1 MVEGWDV
8 SGVVAQVAAAG
19 GPRLRQLRS
28 LPGGGLGAALV
39 RWPDGHDGALTWS
52 PPPRPAAADPGR
64 LERAVEL
71 VGLARAVGSPAPA
84 YEAVVPLA
92 DGSTALLQQLAPGEP
107 VTTISPEL
115 VEDPLADV
123 ARRRHLL
130 RDRPDLQVPVS
141 LHLRASGPGYCL
153 HEPLA
158 ADPRTVPLLERI
170 RAIGAEP
177 GADELVGDDLVH
189 YDLHPG
195 NVLVAGDPPRLS
207 AIVDWGAAT
216 SGDVALDLAVLSADL
231 AAAWERRA
239 SSGCSTRR
247 RRSRRAAA
255 CGRTSRCGSST
266 GACAI
271 ARSAS
276 RRTSP
281 S

>member
-1 MVEGWDV
+1 M
-8 SGVVAQVAAAG
+8 
-19 GPRLRQLRS
+19 
-28 LPGGGLGAALV
+28 
-39 RWPDGHDGALTWS
+39 
-52 PPPRPAAADPGR
+52 
-64 LERAVEL
+64 
-71 VGLARAVGSPAPA
+71 
-84 YEAVVPLA
+84 
-92 DGSTALLQQLAPGEP
+92 
-107 VTTISPEL
+107 TTISPEL
-115 VEDPLADV
+115 VEDLLADV

-158 ADPRTVPLLERI
+158 ADPRTAPLLERI

-231 AAAWERRA
+231 AAGWDQPALAARVERVLEATTPQPARSRLWAHVALRFVDWSLRHSPERVEAYVAVVERRLHHR
-239 SSGCSTRR
+239 GVTQ
-247 RRSRRAAA
+247 
-255 CGRTSRCGSST
+255 G
-266 GACAI
+266 
-271 ARSAS
+271 
-276 RRTSP
+276 
-281 S
+281 